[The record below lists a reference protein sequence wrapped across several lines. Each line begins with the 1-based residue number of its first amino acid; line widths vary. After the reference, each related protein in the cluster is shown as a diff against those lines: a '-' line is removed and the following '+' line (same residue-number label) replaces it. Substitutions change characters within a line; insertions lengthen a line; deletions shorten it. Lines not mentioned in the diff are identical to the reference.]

1 MEYKETQNS
10 ILFKNEYEEEFLKLT
25 KEFGVDAVSKAYSN
39 DEFSIYFFSCIEDQ
53 DKINSLMNSLK
64 KITKCD
70 IIENFDLDNNELTTR
85 TKTNSGYRKT
95 TKSLKE
101 LIQKRISK
109 EEFSKINDKLD
120 YELLNKN
127 SIQEKIKVLSHEL
140 KEHNVKCY
148 IDNKTVNLGI
158 GFSNLKRLWLSIDI
172 DDPHDSM
179 THIIKNLQN
188 RIYDEIQSLSINEWA
203 KERYEKINSVHPL
216 EYFIDDAT
224 NLKENLESLNV
235 TLQDSMELYY
245 SYVKDMIIYRAM
257 EKSFSCNWICDKKDI
272 QEQFHLDNNE
282 FNYVISLLETSDMLT
297 YCEYDEDTK
306 QIDFNLRTIY
316 NIGYIDEYSQFGD
329 YHDLKNNYF
338 QNIFDEDKDMEV
350 KESHENFPKVVTCNG
365 KDTLAADRDFTCYNE
380 EHLEFAKEVF
390 KADYFDAL
398 YQENIIE
405 HEITEE
411 IEQDNQI
418 EL

>member
-64 KITKCD
+64 KKTKCD
-70 IIENFDLDNNELTTR
+70 IIENFDLDNNELSTR

-95 TKSLKE
+95 TKSLKD

-127 SIQEKIKVLSHEL
+127 SIQEKIKVLSHDL
-140 KEHNVKCY
+140 KKDNVKCY

-188 RIYDEIQSLSINEWA
+188 KIYDEIQSLSINEWA

-224 NLKENLESLNV
+224 NLKESLESLNV

-272 QEQFHLDNNE
+272 QEQYHLDNNE
-282 FNYVISLLETSDMLT
+282 FNHVISLLEASDILT

-338 QNIFDEDKDMEV
+338 QNIFNENKDMEV
-350 KESHENFPKVVTCNG
+350 KESLENFPKVVTCNG

-380 EHLEFAKEVF
+380 KHLEFAKEVF

-398 YQENIIE
+398 YQDNIIG